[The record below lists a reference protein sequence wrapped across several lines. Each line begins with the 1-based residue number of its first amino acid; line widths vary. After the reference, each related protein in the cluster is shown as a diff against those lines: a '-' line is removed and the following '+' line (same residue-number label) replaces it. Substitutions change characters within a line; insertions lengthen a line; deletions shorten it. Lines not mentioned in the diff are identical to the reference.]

1 MKIIQ
6 NGTVLVECPANQ
18 KDWIIAGLEVDPATL
33 TLFYSDAEIREMAR
47 IKIERHYPTYKQ
59 LNILR
64 AGTDEEKTQM
74 GTFIDAVRAWS
85 NGESPVPAELEAIQP

>member
-6 NGTVLVECPANQ
+6 NGNVLVECPAQQ
-18 KDWIIAGLEVDPATL
+18 KCWLIAELDIDPATL
-33 TLFYSDAEIREMAR
+33 TFSYSADETREMAR
-47 IKIERHYPTYKQ
+47 VKIEHHYPTYKQ

-64 AGTDEEKTQM
+64 AGTEAEIGQM

-85 NGESPVPAELEAIQP
+85 NGENPGPAELEAIQP

>member
-6 NGTVLVECPANQ
+6 SGTVLVECPANQ
-18 KDWIIAGLEVDPATL
+18 KDWIIAELDLDPATL
-33 TLFYSDAEIREMAR
+33 TFSYSEDETREMAR

-64 AGTDEEKTQM
+64 AGTEAEIGQM

-85 NGESPVPAELEAIQP
+85 NGENPVPAELEAVQP